1 MTMDQVI
8 SRINELAKKAKSQGL
23 TPAEEAERAQLR
35 QRYIASVRQNLR
47 AQLDN
52 TYIVDPDGKKHNLS
66 RK

>member
-52 TYIVDPDGKKHNLS
+52 TYIVDPDGKKHKLS